1 MKSFAKLKSAALIG
15 LNAYPVT
22 VEVDIGVG
30 LPAFT
35 IVGLPDKAVEESK
48 ERVRSSIRNAGF
60 TFPNKRITVNLA
72 PADLKKEGPAYD
84 LAIALGILI
93 ADNQLPGEYF
103 ENSIIMG
110 ELALDAKVR
119 HLNGVLSVA
128 LSSIEWQADK
138 FIVPEANAQE
148 AALVPEIKVIG
159 VDSLRKIADAATGKT
174 DIAAQISEIP
184 DVTEGEVAEFDFAE
198 VKGQE
203 NAKRALEIAAAG
215 HHNILMSGPPGS
227 GKTMLSRALA
237 GIMPPLTVQEILEVT
252 QIYSVAGRLKSGENL
267 IVHRPF
273 RHPHHTTSAVALVGG
288 GTIPKPGEISMA
300 HKGVL
305 FLDELPEFPRHV
317 LEALRQPLEDKIVSV
332 SRAQGAVTYPA
343 DFVLVASQNPCPCGY
358 FGDTKKECTCGAHQ
372 IIKYRQKISGPLMDR
387 IDLHVEVPRLSFDN
401 MTTGAKG
408 EASKV
413 VRKRV
418 IATRQLQHNRFGRS
432 KTNSQMNNSEVE
444 EYCKLDKTGTQLLRQ
459 AVDTMNLSGR
469 GMIKILKLS
478 RTIADLAESSA
489 ITPQHLAE
497 ALQYRKKEE
506 SI

>member
-1 MKSFAKLKSAALIG
+1 MKSFAKLKSAALVG
-15 LNAYPVT
+15 LDAYPVT
-22 VEVDIGVG
+22 VEVDIGIG

-48 ERVRSSIRNAGF
+48 ERVRSAIRNAGL

-93 ADNQLPGEYF
+93 ADNQLRGDYF
-103 ENSIIMG
+103 DGSIVMG
-110 ELALDAKVR
+110 ELALDGKVR
-119 HLNGVLSVA
+119 HLNGILSVA
-128 LSSIEWQADK
+128 LSSTSWQTQK
-138 FIVPEANAQE
+138 FIVPEQNARE
-148 AALVPEIKVIG
+148 AALVSEIKVIG
-159 VDSLRKIADAATGKT
+159 VNSLRQIADAAMGKI
-174 DIAAQISEIP
+174 DIPAQISKIP
-184 DVTEGEVAEFDFAE
+184 DVAEGEVAEFDFAD

-252 QIYSVAGRLKSGENL
+252 QIYSVAGRLKAGEDL
-267 IVHRPF
+267 VVHRPF

-288 GTIPKPGEISMA
+288 GTIPKPGEISLS

-332 SRAQGAVTYPA
+332 SRAQGSVSYPA

-358 FGDTKKECTCGAHQ
+358 FGDPQKQCSCGAHQ
-372 IIKYRQKISGPLMDR
+372 IVKYRQKISGPLMDR
-387 IDLHVEVPRLSFDN
+387 IDLHVEVPRLNFDK
-401 MTTGAKG
+401 MTSGVKG
-408 EASKV
+408 ETSSQ
-413 VRKRV
+413 VRERV
-418 IATRQLQHNRFGRS
+418 IATRALQHQRFGGS
-432 KTNSQMNNSEVE
+432 KTNSQMSNAEVE

-469 GMIKILKLS
+469 GMIKILKLA
-478 RTIADLAESSA
+478 RTIADLAQSSD

-506 SI
+506 NI